1 MEVDLTSG
9 HRLKHWRKLARAP
22 WSKAERSQ
30 LFGQRRQRPRKRSS
44 LTLHVRKPTVSCG
57 ARTLMANAS
66 QCASQ
71 SGQRI
76 NAAVEGTN
84 LTVHKH

>member
-22 WSKAERSQ
+22 WSKAERTQ
-30 LFGQRRQRPRKRSS
+30 LFGERRQRTWKRSS

-57 ARTLMANAS
+57 ARTLMANT
-66 QCASQ
+66 SQ
-71 SGQRI
+71 SSSQSRQRI
-76 NAAVEGTN
+76 NAAVKGTN